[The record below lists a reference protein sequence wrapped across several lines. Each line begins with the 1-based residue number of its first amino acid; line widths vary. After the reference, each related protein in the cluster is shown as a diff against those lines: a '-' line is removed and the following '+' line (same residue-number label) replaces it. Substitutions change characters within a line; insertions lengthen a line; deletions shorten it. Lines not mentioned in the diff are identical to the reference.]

1 MSFVSKLGCAGFLLA
16 CTSVV
21 ADDPIA
27 EIQSAAITEGKSPV
41 AHWGIDP
48 DNYTLWR
55 THSNRMIP
63 VYTYGTMKAGD
74 GVDLRSYTG
83 ANSPYRSERKLAEI
97 YGRTPQQTVC
107 ETATWLDQT
116 NIADLQRAAVEA
128 GKKHVFLVVFDGMDW
143 QTTQAAAIY
152 NQKAVMYEA
161 GRGSGTFFQR
171 YKANGTTQYGFMVT
185 SPHNDGTKTD
195 VNTQTVTNP
204 GGTGFGGYNPHAGGF
219 APWDV
224 PADPGY
230 LLGKP
235 ASDVTPHVYTD
246 SASSAA
252 SMTTGAKT
260 FNGAINVGPNGEK
273 LVSIA
278 HELQSQGWAIG
289 AVSSV
294 PISHATP
301 ACAYAHNV
309 SRKDYQDISR
319 DLLGLPSIAHP
330 KKPLAGMDVVIGGGY
345 GVTKK
350 VDAAQGENYEAGN
363 YYLADSD
370 FEKVSL
376 ENGGSYLAVQCED
389 GKSGSVQLMRAAKKA
404 AEGGHRLLGFYGV
417 KIGNGHIPFQ
427 TANGDFK
434 PVTGNGKKKEV
445 YTDVERKQNPNLK
458 QMTKAALTVLQSR
471 QKPFWLMVEAGDVDW
486 ANHDNNLDNSIGAV
500 RSGDQ
505 AVKAIADWVEAN
517 SNWEESVMIVTADH
531 GHMLNLLQP
540 EALIVREGD
549 SEKSKTPTET
559 PAKAEVAAEE
569 E

>member
-1 MSFVSKLGCAGFLLA
+1 MSFTSKLGSTCLLLVA
-16 CTSVV
+16 TIAVA

-27 EIQSAAITEGKSPV
+27 EIQKTGIAEGKSPV
-41 AHWGIDP
+41 AHWGNDP
-48 DNYTLWR
+48 ENYTLWR
-55 THSNRMIP
+55 THSNRLIP
-63 VYTYGTMKAGD
+63 VYTYGTMNAGE
-74 GVDLRSYTG
+74 GIDLRSYTG
-83 ANSPYRSERKLAEI
+83 TNSAYRNEKKLAEI
-97 YGRTPQQTVC
+97 YGRTPEQTVC
-107 ETATWLDQT
+107 PTAVWMDQT
-116 NIADLQRAAVEA
+116 NIADLQRAAVAA

-171 YKANGTTQYGFMVT
+171 YKASGTTQYGFMVT
-185 SPHNDGTKTD
+185 SPHNNGTKTD
-195 VNTQTVTNP
+195 VNQQTVKNP
-204 GGTGFGGYNPHAGGF
+204 GGTGFGGYNPNAGGF
-219 APWDV
+219 APWDT
-224 PADPGY
+224 PSDPGY

-235 ASDVTPHVYTD
+235 ASDVVPHVYTD

-260 FNGAINVGPNGEK
+260 YNGAINVGPNGEK

-278 HELQSQGWAIG
+278 HELQAEGWSIG

-309 SRKDYQDISR
+309 TRKDYQDISR

-350 VDAAQGENYEAGN
+350 VDAAQGENFESGN
-363 YYLADSD
+363 YYLADKD
-370 FEKVSL
+370 FEEASL
-376 ENGGSYLAVQCED
+376 NNGGKYVAVKCED
-389 GKSGSVQLMRAAKKA
+389 GKSGAGQLMKAAKRAAD
-404 AEGGHRLLGFYGV
+404 GGHRLLGFYGV
-417 KIGNGHIPFQ
+417 KDGNGHLPFQ
-427 TANGDFK
+427 TANGDYQ

-458 QMTKAALTVLQSR
+458 QMTRAALTVLHSR
-471 QKPFWLMVEAGDVDW
+471 KKPFWLMVEAGDVDW

-517 SNWEESVMIVTADH
+517 SDWDESVMIVTADH

-540 EALIVREGD
+540 EALIVPDED
-549 SEKSKTPTET
+549 SGKAKS
-559 PAKAEVAAEE
+559 VAQSK
-569 E
+569 